1 MNWIKR
7 HKIIV
12 FLIGIFVILGVILS
26 LSYYFAGQNTFIG
39 RSANKIVNAISKP
52 FAVSTRFVENKKTDI
67 ADILSLKEENERLR
81 AENLKLK
88 SENRDLRLVHRDLAE
103 LKELAELLEFEAIS
117 TDYDV
122 VAANI
127 ISIDRANDFSMFTID
142 RGIDAGI
149 KDGMVVA
156 CADGL
161 VGRIYE
167 AGDNSS
173 KVISLMDENYNV
185 SFSVMRDMGLI
196 GIVHGDGS
204 GLIEG
209 FMLDSSANIAVG
221 DKIVTSQMGEYPIGL
236 EIGKV
241 KSVHYDKDTRL
252 KTVKVKPGVK
262 FTKLQKVAVLK

>member
-1 MNWIKR
+1 M
-7 HKIIV
+7 V
-12 FLIGIFVILGVILS
+12 LGVILS
-26 LSYYFAGQNTFIG
+26 LSYSFAGKNTFIG
-39 RSANKIVNAISKP
+39 RSAYKIVNTVSKP
-52 FAVSTRFVENKKTDI
+52 FSASARFLENKKTDI
-67 ADILSLKEENERLR
+67 TDMFSLKEENERLR
-81 AENLKLK
+81 EENLKLK
-88 SENRDLRLVHRDLAE
+88 SENRDLRLIHRDLTE
-103 LKELAELLEFEAIS
+103 LRKLSELLEFEAIS
-117 TDYDV
+117 TEYDV

-127 ISIDRANDFSMFTID
+127 ISIDKANDFSMFTID
-142 RGIDAGI
+142 KGADDGI

-167 AGDNSS
+167 AGADSS
-173 KVISLMDENYNV
+173 KVISLMDENHNV

-209 FMLDSSANIAVG
+209 FMLDSSANVAVG

-241 KSVHYDKDTRL
+241 RSVHYDKDTRL

-262 FTKLQKVAVLK
+262 FTKLQKVAVLR